1 MTRLPYIDNKNGMIK
16 LWAMK
21 VTIEKD
27 GDGSYIAYNTD
38 DCKYVLLGRGN
49 SVKDAK
55 SDFMDSV
62 AEIKANETE
71 QGIEESSYLNSDIEF
86 SFDLSSLFEYYSMI
100 NVSALARY
108 IGINPALMRAYKKG
122 DTYVSDKQLKK
133 IEDGIRHLG
142 NDLASLSIV

>member
-1 MTRLPYIDNKNGMIK
+1 MIK

-71 QGIEESSYLNSDIEF
+71 QVI
-86 SFDLSSLFEYYSMI
+86 
-100 NVSALARY
+100 
-108 IGINPALMRAYKKG
+108 
-122 DTYVSDKQLKK
+122 
-133 IEDGIRHLG
+133 
-142 NDLASLSIV
+142 

>member
-1 MTRLPYIDNKNGMIK
+1 
-16 LWAMK
+16 MK

-27 GDGSYIAYNTD
+27 GDSSYIAYNTD

-62 AEIKANETE
+62 AEIKASETE

>member
-1 MTRLPYIDNKNGMIK
+1 MG
-16 LWAMK
+16 AMK

-27 GDGSYIAYNTD
+27 SDGSYIAYNTD

-62 AEIKANETE
+62 AEIKASEAE
-71 QGIEESSYLNSDIEF
+71 QGIEGSSYLNSDIEF

-108 IGINPALMRAYKKG
+108 LGINPALMRAYKKG

>member
-1 MTRLPYIDNKNGMIK
+1 MIK

-27 GDGSYIAYNTD
+27 GDSSYIAYNTD

-62 AEIKANETE
+62 AEIKASETE